1 MFNYLLESSRIH
13 FISSAVPVLDIG
25 ELPAMTS
32 PLGSTTQRTG
42 TADSWTCLGLSL
54 KKKKKKRK
62 LVINNQNRGQ
72 KVSCWGCSG
81 KTGFRAWLH

>member
-54 KKKKKKRK
+54 KKKKKEN
-62 LVINNQNRGQ
+62 L
-72 KVSCWGCSG
+72 
-81 KTGFRAWLH
+81 